1 MGLNEILGEIRFELK
16 RKEKIRERAQEVM
29 RKATRLSK
37 EAILLIHKKG
47 FREARKRL
55 TRARKM
61 IRSLNTLS
69 EGYPEI
75 VYTGL
80 FDAALQEYCEASI
93 LFQLVRNGTYV
104 SPDELEVPHVAY
116 ILGLADVIGELR
128 RSALD
133 ALREGNVEN
142 AEKCLEKMEEIYSS
156 LMAMDEAYLLVP
168 GLRRKCD
175 VARRIIET
183 TRGDVTLESRRAS
196 LEKAIRDFEKLVE
209 KSGKRV
215 KGKSE

>member
-1 MGLNEILGEIRFELK
+1 MSLNEILGEIQLELRK
-16 RKEKIRERAQEVM
+16 REKIRERAQQAM
-29 RKATRLSK
+29 RKATCLSK
-37 EAILLIHKKG
+37 EAILLIHQKRL
-47 FREARKRL
+47 REARKAL
-55 TRARKM
+55 TRAKRM
-61 IRSLNTLS
+61 IRGLNMLS

-80 FDAALQEYCEASI
+80 FDVALQEYCEASI
-93 LFQLVRNGTYV
+93 LFQLVRSGTYI
-104 SPDELEVPHVAY
+104 SPEELEVPHVAY

-133 ALREGNVEN
+133 ALREGSVEN
-142 AEKCLEKMEEIYSS
+142 AEKCLERMEQIYSS
-156 LMAMDEAYLLVP
+156 LMMIDEAYLLVP

-215 KGKSE
+215 KGKSK